1 MICQGSANVKDQ
13 LDGLR
18 YRRQHARI
26 FSTPQVVNATGQLS
40 ENSAKSVRTTIKS
53 SWQTFLHYWWSE
65 RSWVIDVKI
74 YVWTICE
81 PLCRFSGMLG
91 EIRACKSNQIP
102 REHYNDITMGA
113 MASQTTSL
121 TFVYSTVYS
130 DADQRKHQSSESL
143 AFVRGILR
151 SPVNSPHKGP
161 VTRKLFPFD
170 DVIVPWDVT
179 INSYCN
185 FKRDLAK

>member
-13 LDGLR
+13 LDGPR

-40 ENSAKSVRTTIKS
+40 ENSAKSVRTKIKS
-53 SWQTFLHYWWSE
+53 SC
-65 RSWVIDVKI
+65 WVIDVKI

-81 PLCRFSGMLG
+81 PLYWLSGMLG

-102 REHYNDITMGA
+102 REHYNDVTVGA

-143 AFVRGILR
+143 AIVRGIPR

-185 FKRDLAK
+185 FKRDLTK